1 MTVSTGP
8 AARLAAWWVRS
19 YTRTAPEPE
28 GADRRAEVLADM
40 HDELL
45 DSKDRRL
52 PSGLASRSILGR
64 ALRGVPADLVWRLQL
79 ERQPGRLEWHLAH
92 PGSLL
97 AALFVLLV
105 PASMVADAARGPAPG
120 LGAVGGAL
128 SAMAVLLSAGIVV
141 VAGVALTRRAF
152 ARSVY
157 LRWGATSVRRAALS
171 AMAVLW
177 AGALL
182 WRFAEGPLEALS
194 ALAWAGFGL
203 ALVVYVLAVAAG
215 LARRVF
221 IDNRKVSS

>member
-1 MTVSTGP
+1 MRVSSSPG
-8 AARLAAWWVRS
+8 AWLAAWWVRS
-19 YTRTAPEPE
+19 YTRTATESE
-28 GADRRAEVLADM
+28 GADRRAEVLADL

-45 DSKDRRL
+45 DARNRRL
-52 PSGLASRSILGR
+52 RSGLASRSILGR

-120 LGAVGGAL
+120 LGPVGGTL
-128 SAMAVLLSAGIVV
+128 SALAVLLSAGIVV
-141 VAGVALTRRAF
+141 VAGVALVRRIL
-152 ARSVY
+152 ARSVR

-182 WRFAEGPLEALS
+182 WRFADGPLESLAALS
-194 ALAWAGFGL
+194 WAGFGL
-203 ALVVYVLAVAAG
+203 ALVVYVLAVTAG
-215 LARRVF
+215 LARTVF
-221 IDNRKVSS
+221 IDIRKVSS